1 MTRVGEP
8 GVIQSIRSPSVNATA
23 ATAATWL
30 QERSQCHAV
39 TSTASTNM
47 PRVGQW
53 SLIGVQSGQREA
65 SMAGKDKGGRNSKTP
80 AAKTA
85 KEKRQSKKD
94 KKAAKARTGLTP

>member
-1 MTRVGEP
+1 MTP
-8 GVIQSIRSPSVNATA
+8 GGLPHRPVDERLAH
-23 ATAATWL
+23 L
-30 QERSQCHAV
+30 QRKVV